1 MPIEIQSDDPPPID
15 IRPNTNEAAVL
26 AVLATHPNQAF
37 TQVELAE
44 RAEVGRTS
52 IYKTVERL
60 IDKGLIQR
68 YTDGEHVHVNHDRY
82 EVIYRRLRSF
92 RDTQTFKRLFD
103 GDYFSEHPDWA
114 DEFDDFGRERL
125 PEPSE
130 ESCNTADYQAG
141 VNGPEISDLSQ
152 E

>member
-1 MPIEIQSDDPPPID
+1 MPIEIQSDDQPSID

-26 AVLATHPNQAF
+26 GVLARHPNQAF

-52 IYKTVERL
+52 IYKTVDRL
-60 IDKGLIQR
+60 IDKGLVQR

-114 DEFDDFGRERL
+114 DEFDDLGREPL

-130 ESCNTADYQAG
+130 ESRNPTDSQAG
-141 VNGPEISDLSQ
+141 VGGSGLPDPGQ